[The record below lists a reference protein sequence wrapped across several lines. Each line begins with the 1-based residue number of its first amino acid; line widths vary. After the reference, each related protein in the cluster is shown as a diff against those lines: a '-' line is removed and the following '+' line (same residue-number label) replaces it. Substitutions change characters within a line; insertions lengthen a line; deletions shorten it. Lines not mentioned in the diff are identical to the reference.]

1 MTHQTDSISPSAGES
16 NEAQLCAGCLHQ
28 NTLEA
33 HFCAKCGAPLTSYA
47 TTGPMESIWAEG
59 YMYRSAVDRP
69 RNLVVV
75 LGVWMLGL
83 AAASF
88 GMVILTG
95 SLKTPDNLSWLGTL
109 AGAVVVVWALVL
121 VTKTTRNY
129 FAARKGSAGC
139 AV

>member
-1 MTHQTDSISPSAGES
+1 
-16 NEAQLCAGCLHQ
+16 
-28 NTLEA
+28 
-33 HFCAKCGAPLTSYA
+33 
-47 TTGPMESIWAEG
+47 MESIWAEG